1 MKIKIPKNLGSK
13 ITVGF
18 LLIISV
24 LGVGTQVAA
33 EFMGDSLD
41 TMEQSYKLEVAN
53 IESSKAQTQKLIE
66 ANCLT
71 EIAMAKRKL
80 EKHYA
85 NEQLIPKEEIQVKV
99 DKAEGRSLRCRT
111 F

>member
-1 MKIKIPKNLGSK
+1 MKINIPKDLIAKIAVGS
-13 ITVGF
+13 
-18 LLIISV
+18 LLAIGV
-24 LGVGTQVAA
+24 LGIGAQVTA

-41 TMEQSYKLEVAN
+41 TMEQSYKLEVDN
-53 IESSKAQTQKLIE
+53 IAASKAQTQKLIE

-80 EKHYA
+80 EKHYS
-85 NEQLIPKEEIQVKV
+85 NEQLIPKEEIQAKV
-99 DKAEGRSLRCRT
+99 DKAEGKNLRCRT